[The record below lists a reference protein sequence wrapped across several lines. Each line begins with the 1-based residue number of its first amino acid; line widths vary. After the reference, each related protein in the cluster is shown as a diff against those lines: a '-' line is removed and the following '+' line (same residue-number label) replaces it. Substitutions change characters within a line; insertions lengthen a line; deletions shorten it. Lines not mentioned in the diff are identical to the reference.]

1 MKNLFD
7 KTRFVLLGL
16 MLISSVA
23 VAQFTASGT
32 ITDAAGSPLI
42 GVSILIKGSTTGT
55 VSDVDGSFSL
65 RCPGESAMLVFSY
78 TGYTEIE
85 QTVSRGSATNLSIR
99 LEEQAT
105 QLEAVVITGLATS
118 IKRSNAANSV
128 ATIDSKDLAGV
139 TVQSTTD
146 GALYGK
152 FTGVNISANSGA
164 PGGGITVKLR
174 GITTLNAES
183 QPLYIVDGVFYDNS
197 SIVPGL
203 NSVSK
208 AAGQGSTRFQDN
220 QSNRIADLD
229 PEDIDRIE
237 ILKGA
242 SAAAIYGSRAASGVV
257 IITTKR
263 GKTGKPTVSFSQ
275 SVGFQE
281 QLKKLGV
288 RDWDAAK
295 VEAAFGAGQVPLFQ
309 AAQSSGKLF
318 NYEDE
323 LYGEKGLIT
332 NSRLSIGGGTE
343 NTKYFVGLTR
353 KNEDGIVKNTGYD
366 KTSVR
371 LNLDQKLW
379 DFIDV
384 SVSSNYVNSSADR
397 GFFNNDNTST
407 TLGVS
412 FVSTPSWANLFPDAN
427 GNYPNNPYAP
437 SNFLQTRDLITNNEA
452 VDRFLLGSTIS
463 ARLFSTD
470 NQSIRL
476 MARGGLDYYTL
487 NTTALFPR
495 ELQFQKDGNG
505 TDGASIFGSTTSTSK
520 NYAAF
525 LVHDYNSSSLSFK
538 TQIGITEERFDLN
551 TVLSTATFL
560 IGTQTSLD
568 QAGSVLT
575 EQNKIEQ
582 LDRGFF
588 GQEEINFQDKII
600 ATIGLRGDKSSRNGD
615 ANKLYYYPKGSL
627 ALNLHEFGIGSP
639 DQFLNTFKLRGAFGQ
654 SGNFAPFGA
663 IYNPLV
669 PVIIGNSTGSLI
681 GSRRGNP
688 DIKPERQ
695 TEIELGADFGIL
707 KNKLNFE
714 ATYYI
719 KKVEDLI
726 IPVQIEPS
734 SGFDD
739 AWKNA
744 ADIENKGIELA
755 LDAYPLSDGPVQ
767 WRTRLSFWKNNA
779 KVTRLD
785 ADDDP
790 NTNDAYNDG
799 AFGATLGTYR
809 IEEGKSPTQLVGIPR
824 NDAGNFTIFGDAEP
838 DFQMSLNNNIS
849 FGNLDVSFLFH
860 WKKGGENI
868 NLSTL
873 LSDIFGTS
881 PDFDKKTVDPSGQQ
895 TNGAY
900 RLSQL
905 GVSAD
910 AWIEDASYIRLREAS
925 IGYKI
930 PRKALNNLCDIRIS
944 LSGRNLINIFD
955 YNSYDPEVSNFGTQA
970 LSSAV
975 EVTPFPSAKS
985 YHLML
990 GVTF

>member
-1 MKNLFD
+1 MKYLLER
-7 KTRFVLLGL
+7 TRFLLFGL
-16 MLISSVA
+16 LFFSTAAM
-23 VAQFTASGT
+23 AQFTATGKV
-32 ITDAAGSPLI
+32 TDANGTPLI
-42 GVSILIKGSTTGT
+42 GVSILVKGSSVGT
-55 VSDVDGSFSL
+55 VTDVDGAFSL
-65 RCPGESAMLVFSY
+65 RCPGESATLVFSY
-78 TGYTEIE
+78 TGYTDFE
-85 QTVSRGSATNLSIR
+85 QTVTKGASSNITISLA
-99 LEEQAT
+99 EEAT
-105 QLEAVVITGLATS
+105 QLEEIVVTGLASS

-128 ATIDSKDLAGV
+128 STIEAKDLTGV

-152 FTGVNISANSGA
+152 FTGVNIIANSGA

-197 SIVPGL
+197 SVVPGL
-203 NSVSK
+203 NTVSK

-229 PEDIDRIE
+229 PEDIDKIE

-275 SVGFQE
+275 TIGFQE

-288 RDWDAAK
+288 REWDAAK
-295 VEAAFGAGQVPLFQ
+295 VEAAYGPNEVPVFE
-309 AAQSSGKLF
+309 AAKAAGKLY

-323 LYGEKGLIT
+323 LYGEKGIIT
-332 NSRLSIGGGTE
+332 NSRLSIGGGSE
-343 NTKYFVGLTR
+343 KTKYFVGMTR

-371 LNLDQKLW
+371 LNLDQKLGNI
-379 DFIDV
+379 IDV
-384 SVSSNYVNSSADR
+384 AVSSNYVTSSADR
-397 GFFNNDNTST
+397 GYFNNDNTST

-412 FVSTPSWANLFPDAN
+412 FVSTPAWADLFPDAN

-437 SNFLQTRDLITNNEA
+437 SNFLQTRDLITNNES
-452 VDRFLLGSTIS
+452 VDRFLLGSTIT
-463 ARLFSTD
+463 AKLFSTD
-470 NQSIRL
+470 NQSL
-476 MARGGLDYYTL
+476 KLLGRGGLDFYSL
-487 NTTALFPR
+487 NTTAIFPR

-505 TDGASIFGSTTSTSK
+505 TDGASIFGATNATSR

-525 LVHDYNSSSLSFK
+525 LIHDFNADALSFK
-538 TQIGITEERFDLN
+538 TQLGITEERFDLN
-551 TVLSTATFL
+551 TVLNTATFL
-560 IGTQTSLD
+560 IGTQTNLD

-575 EQNKIEQ
+575 EQNRIKQI
-582 LDRGFF
+582 DRGFF
-588 GQEEINFQDKII
+588 GQEEVNFQDKVI
-600 ATIGLRGDKSSRNGD
+600 ATVGLRGDKSSRNGD
-615 ANKLYYYPKGSL
+615 ANKLYFYPKGSL
-627 ALNLHEFGIGSP
+627 AINLHEFGLGGT
-639 DQFLNTFKLRGAFGQ
+639 DMFLNTFKVRGAFGQ

-663 IYNPLV
+663 IYNPLL
-669 PVIIGNSTGSLI
+669 PIIIDGATGSLI
-681 GSRRGNP
+681 GTRRGNP
-688 DIKPERQ
+688 EIEPERQ
-695 TEIELGADFGIL
+695 TEIEFGADFGL
-707 KNKLNFE
+707 LDNKLNLE

-719 KKVEDLI
+719 KTVEDLI

-734 SGFDD
+734 TGFDD

-755 LDAYPLSDGPVQ
+755 LEAFPVTGDLN
-767 WRTRLSFWKNNA
+767 WRTRLSFWKNQA
-779 KVTRLD
+779 TVTRLD

-790 NTNDAYNDG
+790 STNDAFNDG

-824 NDAGNFTIFGDAEP
+824 DDNGNFTVFGNAEP
-838 DFQMSLNNNIS
+838 DFQMSFNNNIS
-849 FGNLDVSFLFH
+849 FGNFDLSFLFH

-873 LSDIFGTS
+873 LSDIFATS
-881 PDFDKKTVDPSGQQ
+881 PDYDKKTVDPSGTE

-905 GVSAD
+905 GVSAQ
-910 AWIEDASYIRLREAS
+910 AWIEDASYIRLREAA

-930 PRKALNNLCDIRIS
+930 PRSALNDLCDIRIA

-985 YHLML
+985 YHLMV
-990 GVTF
+990 GFTF